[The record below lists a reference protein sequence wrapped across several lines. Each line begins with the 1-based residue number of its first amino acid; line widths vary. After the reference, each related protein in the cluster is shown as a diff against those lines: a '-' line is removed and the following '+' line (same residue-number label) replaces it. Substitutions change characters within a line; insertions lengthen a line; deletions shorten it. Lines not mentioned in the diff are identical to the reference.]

1 MTAKDNAQAVPLRLN
16 TEIREI
22 ADSLQAPA
30 LLTAERKAVLKK
42 RVGALLDEQNAVLIA
57 HYYVDDE
64 LQQLAE
70 DTGGHVSD
78 SLDMADFGNKH
89 PADTLVVIGVQFMGE
104 TAKILNP
111 EKRVLMPDLA
121 ANCSLDLSC
130 PADEFSAYCDEHPD
144 RTVVVYANTSAAVK
158 ARADWMVTS
167 SNALPI
173 IRHLKDQ
180 GQKIIWAPDRHL
192 GNYIQAQTG
201 ADMLIWQGACVV
213 HDEFR
218 VTELI
223 QLKQKHPNAEVL
235 VHPESPAEII
245 AEADVVGSTSRLI
258 QAAKA
263 SSASTLIIA
272 TDSGLFHKMKRAA
285 PEKTLMIA
293 PTGGET
299 ATCSMCGHC
308 GWMALNSLE
317 SLVSVLETGNNEI
330 YVSEDVRTRALIPIQ
345 RMLEFSKSFGL
356 VKELPRQIVS
366 HGR

>member
-1 MTAKDNAQAVPLRLN
+1 MTAENNAQEIPQRLDA
-16 TEIREI
+16 EIRMI
-22 ADSLQAPA
+22 AKNLRPPP
-30 LLTAERKAVLKK
+30 LLTAEKKAALKN
-42 RVGALLDEQNAVLIA
+42 RVKTLLKEQNAVLIA

-64 LQQLAE
+64 LQQLTE
-70 DTGGHVSD
+70 ESGGHVSD
-78 SLDMADFGNKH
+78 SLDMADFGNQH

-111 EKRVLMPDLA
+111 EKRVLMPDLD

-130 PADEFSAYCDEHPD
+130 PADEFSAFCDAHPD
-144 RTVVVYANTSAAVK
+144 RSVVVYANTSAAVK

-173 IRHLKDQ
+173 VRHLKDQ

-192 GNYIQAQTG
+192 GNYIQSQTG

-218 VTELI
+218 VTELVR
-223 QLKQKHPNAEVL
+223 LKQEHPDAEVL

-258 QAAKA
+258 QAAKE
-263 SSASTLIIA
+263 SAATELIIA
-272 TDSGLFHKMKRAA
+272 TDFGLFHKMRQAA
-285 PEKTLMIA
+285 PGKKLLIA
-293 PTGGET
+293 PTGGES

-317 SLVSVLETGNNEI
+317 SLVTVLETGINEI
-330 YVSEDVRTRALIPIQ
+330 NIGENIRLNAFKPIQ
-345 RMLEFSKSFGL
+345 RMLDFSKSFGI
-356 VKELPRQIVS
+356 VKHAPRRIAG
-366 HGR
+366 HGQ